1 MINIVLTD
9 RQYFSIILSESN
21 DEMNDE
27 NKLKFDEFTI
37 FTYTTIGLFE
47 RGSTKLYYFNNVV
60 PISDEDIGKGKVK
73 IIGVLGDFTFDRID
87 LKYDENKSSIRVNK
101 NIFDKFY
108 PDFMVV
114 RQSEKVGITP
124 QNIRKALEKAFPSNW
139 KPEDDIFTA
148 GLRGIY
154 TIGSKV
160 GDDIEDWSIMN
171 YFDTKEEI
179 QNILYLKHR
188 EDQPSENVVDWIAN
202 LLKTDKEFTK
212 NLVDRQWQSIK
223 SGLNLEREAVKA
235 FFRKVEQKNVK
246 FYPHGSKMDRWYG
259 VDVTIGDKNFQIK
272 PLTSYWSNDSSYD
285 IMTYGMRDY
294 KDKKLVDFL
303 VFANNET
310 VLIFRNRN
318 YSVSSRSRVSFN
330 EKPVRVYR
338 EENATT

>member
-1 MINIVLTD
+1 MINILLTD
-9 RQYFSIILSESN
+9 RQYFNIILSESN
-21 DEMNDE
+21 NEMTDEE
-27 NKLKFDEFTI
+27 KIKFDEFTI

-47 RGSTKLYYFNNVV
+47 RGTTKLYYFNNVV
-60 PISDEDIGKGKVK
+60 PISDEDIGKDKVK

-101 NIFDKFY
+101 NIFDKHY

-139 KPEDDIFTA
+139 KPEDEIFSA

-154 TIGSKV
+154 TIGSKL
-160 GDDIEDWSIMN
+160 GDDVEDWSIMN

-179 QNILYLKHR
+179 QNILYLRYR
-188 EDQPSENVVDWIAN
+188 EDETNEDVVNWLSN
-202 LLKTDKEFTK
+202 LLRTDKEFAK
-212 NLVDRQWQSIK
+212 ILVDRQWQSIK
-223 SGLNLEREAVKA
+223 SGLDLEREAVK
-235 FFRKVEQKNVK
+235 FFFKKVNPKNVT

-272 PLTSYWSNDSSYD
+272 PLSSYWSNENGYD
-285 IMTYGMRDY
+285 ISTYGMRDY

-303 VFANNET
+303 VFANSET
-310 VLIFRNRN
+310 VLIFKNKDYN
-318 YSVSSRSRVSFN
+318 VSSRNRVSFK
-330 EKPVRVYR
+330 EKPVRVIK
-338 EENATT
+338 